1 MTMELATEVWTKD
14 SIQNKKCN
22 PRNRP
27 ATITVT
33 QSFLFILE
41 IRRAFQGTKGSIMI
55 TDMYNL
61 YIPATAVAVSD
72 DLIIIDEIE
81 TDRMLIKSNTYG

>member
-22 PRNRP
+22 PRNSP
-27 ATITVT
+27 AAPTVT